1 MPENLSPFNR
11 QNSEEIEEIITSVP
25 SWIVRSGTLIIFIVI
40 TGIVWMSAFI
50 KYPDV
55 VNTSLK
61 VNSLNSPKRILSK
74 QTGKL
79 VRILVM
85 ENQFVKK
92 GQPVAYLESTADHA
106 DVIRLLKKL
115 KQLRTDVVSSSTF
128 VNNFESDKLNLGEL
142 QSAYEVFYQSY
153 LQFNNA
159 IKGGHYFKQK
169 VFLEKDLN
177 ELRKLTEN
185 INQQKKIQKK
195 QIENAELQYKAY
207 IILRQKG
214 VISSNEFKEQEN
226 KYLSSKY
233 PLLQNETSLSNNNTA
248 YLAKQKEL
256 LDLDN
261 TIVEQRLKFIQA
273 LNGIITETE
282 SWLMKYVLSAPVDGT
297 IGFSGIIQENQN
309 VNVNDELFFIN
320 PGNTRFFG
328 EVAIPQYSMGK
339 VKLGQKVL
347 IKLQSYPFEE
357 FGMINGEVS
366 YLSEI
371 ALKDS
376 VFTAK
381 VDFKGFENKDASRKI
396 VLKSGMMAEAK
407 IITKESSLLSRFSRS
422 ITKIFEDS
430 R

>member
-11 QNSEEIEEIITSVP
+11 QNSDEIEEIITSVP
-25 SWIVRSGTLIIFIVI
+25 SWIVRSGTMIIFTVI
-40 TGIVWMSAFI
+40 AGIVLMSAFI
-50 KYPDV
+50 KYPDI

-74 QTGKL
+74 QRGKL
-79 VRILVM
+79 VRILVT
-85 ENQFVKK
+85 ENQFVKQ
-92 GQPVAYLESTADHA
+92 GQPVAYLESTADHT

-115 KQLRTDVVSSSTF
+115 KQLRTIAPSSTF

-153 LQFNNA
+153 LQFNKA
-159 IKGGHYFKQK
+159 IKGGHYSKQK
-169 VFLEKDLN
+169 IFLEKDLN
-177 ELRKLTEN
+177 ELRKLTDN
-185 INQQKKIQKK
+185 INQQKKIQEK

-207 IILRQKG
+207 IILRKKG
-214 VISSNEFKEQEN
+214 VISNNEFKEQEN

-261 TIVEQRLKFIQA
+261 TIMEQRLNFIQA

-282 SWLMKYVLSAPVDGT
+282 SWLMHYVLSAPVDG
-297 IGFSGIIQENQN
+297 IVGFSGIIQENQN

-320 PGNTRFFG
+320 PVNARFFG

-339 VKLGQKVL
+339 IKLGQKVL

-357 FGMINGEVS
+357 FGMIHGEVN
-366 YLSEI
+366 YLSEV

-376 VFTAK
+376 VFIAK
-381 VDFKGFENKDASRKI
+381 VDFKDFENKDASRKI
-396 VLKSGMMAEAK
+396 VLKSGMLAEAK
-407 IITKESSLLSRFSRS
+407 IITRESSLLARFSRS
-422 ITKIFEDS
+422 ITKIFEDG